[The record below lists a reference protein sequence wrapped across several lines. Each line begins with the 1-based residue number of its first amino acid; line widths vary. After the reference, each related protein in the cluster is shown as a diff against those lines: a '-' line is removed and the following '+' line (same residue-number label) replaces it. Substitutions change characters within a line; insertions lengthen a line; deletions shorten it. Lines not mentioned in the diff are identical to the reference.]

1 MQAPEATSGSP
12 TADGDRRI
20 VLRNTLYLGIA
31 EVLSMPI
38 SILLNAMMGHYLGP
52 EALGQIYLAGTIAG
66 VSFLVIAWGHQGSLP
81 AAVVLDRSQAGKLL
95 GSSIAW
101 RLVASVVVYAMVA
114 LGCYALGFTGSQ
126 QWAIGLIF
134 LGGTLATAV
143 AACQETIRGFERT
156 DIAAYSRVGQQFA
169 AATLVTT
176 TLLLGGGMRLTLL
189 AQSLSVLLVLLP
201 VMRALSSVGVGKLGW
216 DRGHFKGL
224 MAHGTSFAFFGL
236 ALVLQPNIDAFY
248 LAKLSSDT
256 VVGWYAV
263 AWKLIG
269 VLLVPATALIGGLY
283 PTLCR
288 LHATDMEGFRRT
300 TRSSIAAV
308 SLLAVP
314 VALSCALYPDVGVS
328 IFGRKAFR
336 PAEDTL
342 TFASYYLFL
351 VYFSMPIGTALVA
364 AGRQRAWTTIQLL
377 CVLNSAILD
386 PFMIRLFQER
396 YANGGI
402 GLGVTAGISES
413 VMVIAGITLMPRGVF
428 DRGLAKT
435 LVLSALAGAAMVGT
449 AMSLRVLPSLLGAPI
464 ALAAY
469 ALAAYLTGA
478 ISKRQVAE
486 IVGFVRRKLGRAKS
500 AA

>member
-1 MQAPEATSGSP
+1 MQASEATSDP
-12 TADGDRRI
+12 KADGDRRI

-38 SILLNAMMGHYLGP
+38 SILLNAMMGHFLGP

-66 VSFLVIAWGHQGSLP
+66 VSFLLIAWGHHGSLP

-95 GSSIAW
+95 GTSIAW
-101 RLVASVVVYAMVA
+101 RLFASVVAYTAVA
-114 LGCYALGFTGSQ
+114 LGCYALGFTGTQ

-134 LGGTLATAV
+134 LGGTFSTVVSAL
-143 AACQETIRGFERT
+143 QETIRGFERT

-169 AATLVTT
+169 AATLVSA
-176 TLLLGGGMRLTLL
+176 TLLLGGGMRLTLA
-189 AQSLSVLLVLLP
+189 AQAVSVIFVMVP
-201 VMRALSSVGVGKLGW
+201 VIRALGSVGVGKLGW
-216 DRGHFKGL
+216 DQGHFKTL
-224 MAHGTSFAFFGL
+224 MSHGTAFAFFGL

-269 VLLVPATALIGGLY
+269 VLLVPASALIGGLY

-288 LHATDMEGFRRT
+288 LRATDMDGFKRT
-300 TRSSIAAV
+300 TRGAISAV

-314 VALSCALYPDVGVS
+314 VALSCALYPDIGVA

-351 VYFSMPIGTALVA
+351 VYFSMPIGTALIA
-364 AGRQRAWTTIQLL
+364 AGRQRIWAIIQLV

-386 PFMIRLFQER
+386 PIMIGLFQEH
-396 YANGGI
+396 YGNGGI

-413 VMVIAGITLMPRGVF
+413 IMVIAGIALMPSGVF
-428 DRGLAKT
+428 ERGLART
-435 LVLSALAGAAMVGT
+435 LGLAALSGAAMTGC
-449 AMSLRVLPSLLGAPI
+449 AMLLRGLHSLLAAPI

-469 ALAAYLTGA
+469 VLAAYLTGA
-478 ISKRQVAE
+478 ISRQQIAE

-500 AA
+500 